1 MDFASAA
8 YDVAD
13 AFAANELYQDNGWTD
28 GLPIV
33 PPTDTLVQTFLE
45 AARLAPGD
53 VVGVEPVRRRRL
65 TAEKVAIAAV
75 MAGCRPEY
83 MPVVLAVVRALCDTA
98 YGLHGVSASTG
109 GSAPF
114 IVVNG
119 PIRNAIGM
127 NATHNALEA
136 VQVIIANL
144 VVPRR

>member
-1 MDFASAA
+1 
-8 YDVAD
+8 
-13 AFAANELYQDNGWTD
+13 
-28 GLPIV
+28 
-33 PPTDTLVQTFLE
+33 
-45 AARLAPGD
+45 
-53 VVGVEPVRRRRL
+53 
-65 TAEKVAIAAV
+65 

-127 NATHNALEA
+127 NATHNAL
-136 VQVIIANL
+136 ANAS
-144 VVPRR
+144 